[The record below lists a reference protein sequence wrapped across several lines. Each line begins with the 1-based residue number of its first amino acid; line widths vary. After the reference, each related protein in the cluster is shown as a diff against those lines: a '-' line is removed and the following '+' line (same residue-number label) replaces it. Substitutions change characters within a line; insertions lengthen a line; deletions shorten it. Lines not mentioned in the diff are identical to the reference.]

1 MPRLFSAANLQ
12 GFSWLAAM
20 LNTFFYLPA
29 GLMFLMYYL
38 FSDLP
43 NNPLQQAAGSNA
55 LLAATVLC
63 LTVWVNSVL
72 VLLFHGWL
80 SGQPLQR
87 QWVFSALPL
96 VGLAV
101 GAVALAIIFII
112 LMSGNLS

>member
-38 FSDLP
+38 YADLP
-43 NNPLQQAAGSNA
+43 NNPLQQAAGSTT
-55 LLAATVLC
+55 LLLGTVAC
-63 LTVWVNSVL
+63 LVVWVNSVL
-72 VLLFHGWL
+72 LLLCHDWL
-80 SGQPLQR
+80 SRQSLQR
-87 QWVFSALPL
+87 QWLGSAIPL

-112 LMSGNLS
+112 LMSDSFS